1 MAYLEEQTKNV
12 NDQYDSQLN
21 NRLQQIQAAREQA
34 VNDLNKQMKDESLKF
49 HGQKV
54 DLDTQKAIEMMRA
67 KEAMAGMGAYNSG
80 DNITAMSR
88 ISNNRARGMDGITGA
103 ENQFNRDINYRI
115 GQARTN
121 ATNQEQDVRN
131 TIGAERARALQE
143 VRDRAYQM
151 EQQRLAQ
158 ERALAQQRQAYEAKV
173 AAEQKKA
180 QAAQAEKDD
189 FKKRFEEL
197 SIYNNQ
203 VAKQMLQNNNKD
215 IINRY
220 GNDFY
225 NDVKK
230 SYTETTRGIGKDKD
244 MDMYGKY
251 F

>member
-1 MAYLEEQTKNV
+1 MAYLDEQTKNV
-12 NDQYDSQLN
+12 NDQYDAQLN

-34 VNDLNKQMKDESLKF
+34 INDLNKQMKDESLKF

-54 DLDTQKAIEMMRA
+54 DLDTQKAMETMKA
-67 KEAMAGMGAYNSG
+67 KEMMAGMGAYNSG

-131 TIGAERARALQE
+131 TIGVERARALQE

-151 EQQRLAQ
+151 EQQRI
-158 ERALAQQRQAYEAKV
+158 AQQRAAQAQQ
-173 AAEQKKA
+173 AAAQKKA
-180 QAAQAEKDD
+180 AAAQAEKDD
-189 FKKRFEEL
+189 FLNRFNEL
-197 SIYNNQ
+197 TIYNNQ
-203 VAKQMLQNNNKD
+203 VAKQMLQNNSKD
-215 IINRY
+215 IISRY
-220 GNDFY
+220 GDKFY
-225 NDVKK
+225 NDVRN
-230 SYTETTRGIGKDKD
+230 SYMSTSREIGKEKD
-244 MDMYGKY
+244 SNMYGKY